1 MDFGTYRSGVHTC
14 LVYLADTAL
23 RDETVTQL
31 KRSAPNV
38 RMIYV
43 VSNLSSEQAVSE
55 REYYL
60 SDPKG
65 LLASRYELKAQTT
78 YLIRPDQHVCARW
91 RQFEPE
97 LVYKAYR
104 KALGHF
110 LDSDNTTEPQSFNLA
125 SDESLISEPTQ

>member
-1 MDFGTYRSGVHTC
+1 
-14 LVYLADTAL
+14 
-23 RDETVTQL
+23 
-31 KRSAPNV
+31 V

-110 LDSDNTTEPQSFNLA
+110 LDSDNTIDSDSLTAANSSNLA
-125 SDESLISEPTQ
+125 RDESLISEPTQ